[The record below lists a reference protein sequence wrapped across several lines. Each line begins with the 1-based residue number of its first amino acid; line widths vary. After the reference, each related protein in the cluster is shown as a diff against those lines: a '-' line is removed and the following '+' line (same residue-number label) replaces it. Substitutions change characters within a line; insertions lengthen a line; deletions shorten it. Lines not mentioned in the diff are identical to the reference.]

1 MLDLCGRHGG
11 TSGNALHIFGD
22 YKSADT
28 CDVVKEICQQV
39 DEDAIYSMDFL
50 EEKMKVTRFL
60 LNVRKFLSLL
70 FPILQKKVLKI

>member
-11 TSGNALHIFGD
+11 TCGNALHIFGD

-39 DEDAIYSMDFL
+39 DEDTIYSMDYL
-50 EEKMKVTRFL
+50 EEMFDLEEIERSLVVGGKMVK
-60 LNVRKFLSLL
+60 N
-70 FPILQKKVLKI
+70 